1 MKNALLL
8 LTALFLFACSKE
20 DSAPELSLTQG
31 DFENMV
37 FHATFEQPSKPGS
50 KVFADENLHLRW
62 NADDRVSIF
71 VKNTYN
77 KEFSFTGADGDNG
90 GEFEPVVSTTFGT
103 GNDIPRFYAVYPYSS
118 ATSINDYNPYNITLS
133 LPSVQTYREGSFGVG
148 ANTMVAVS
156 NDDFLGFKNV
166 CGFLRFRFWGNNIS
180 IKSIKLEGNNGEKIA
195 GKAVVTP
202 VSGGNP
208 SIVMDASATG
218 SITLN
223 APMDASGAPVTVP
236 IGTSSTDFTEFWFV
250 VPPTTFSNGI
260 KVTVTDALGGI
271 FERVITTESITIN
284 RGAVKSVPALE
295 VTPDYTVNNVQF
307 SDAAFKAYCVA
318 NFDTDH
324 NGEISFDEAEVV
336 ETIDLSE
343 VDAQSITSLTGL
355 ESFTGLRNLLIV
367 EQNIPDLPL
376 ATLTNLRSLKCHF
389 NYYLGELDLS
399 GNSMLQTLD
408 LAFCLNLESLDLS
421 NNTRLTEVRIQG
433 GMSGNQIVGQLS
445 SINLSTN
452 SRIKILYLW
461 QNALTTVDVS
471 HCTALEELRVNYN
484 RLTTL
489 DISANTNLKSLVCT
503 NNNLTSLITG
513 QNNRLESIQADENP
527 FTELTINGKN
537 SLKNVSLD
545 GCSSLQE
552 VDLSSNS
559 LENIS
564 LSGCS
569 NLNRLDVS
577 SNDLTQLDLTGLS
590 NLNRLNVRSNDL
602 TQLNL
607 AGLSNLEYLD
617 CVYNSLTS
625 LSLGATILISLDASS
640 NQLSSLIG
648 WKGGNSTLKNLLID
662 HNNFSGSFYA
672 GNYSALDVFSCTHNQ
687 ITTLDVSGNTVL
699 SKLYCYNNNL
709 TSLSV
714 VNNTQMT
721 DLGAWAS
728 TATGSIRY
736 LTIAL
741 GQNITYRAED
751 NYTVID
757 PQREPWNT
765 IIFAQG
771 STGN

>member
-1 MKNALLL
+1 MKSFQFFAASLVALIV
-8 LTALFLFACSKE
+8 FACSKNNSLPEIVSQNDSDSATVFYAVSESNPGSSTKVYSDYRLRVLWNSE
-20 DSAPELSLTQG
+20 DSIT
-31 DFENMV
+31 
-37 FHATFEQPSKPGS
+37 
-50 KVFADENLHLRW
+50 
-62 NADDRVSIF
+62 IF
-71 VKNTYN
+71 NKSTLNKTYR
-77 KEFSFTGADGDNG
+77 FTGNDGDNSG
-90 GEFEPVVSTTFGT
+90 SFEYVSSVPGTTSSTTLAD
-103 GNDIPRFYAVYPYSS
+103 NYALYPYFES
-118 ATSINDYNPYNITLS
+118 ATINSAGTQITTVLQ
-133 LPSVQTYREGSFGVG
+133 LEQIYKENSFGIG
-148 ANTMVAVS
+148 ANTMVAVCDG
-156 NDDFLGFKNV
+156 DDNHLSFKNV
-166 CGFLRFRFWGNNIS
+166 CGYLRFRFYGDNVS
-180 IKSIKLEGNNGEKIA
+180 VASVRLEGNNREQLA
-195 GKAVVTP
+195 GRVLITPSMDGDPTVAFDGSAAVFPRSLTLVCQEPVTL
-202 VSGGNP
+202 GT
-208 SIVMDASATG
+208 TG
-218 SITLN
+218 SE
-223 APMDASGAPVTVP
+223 A
-236 IGTSSTDFTEFWFV
+236 TDFIFV
-250 VPPTTFSNGI
+250 VPPTTFSNGFRVI
-260 KVTVTDALGGI
+260 VTDIQGGVSELVSTNSLTI
-271 FERVITTESITIN
+271 ERNKMESME
-284 RGAVKSVPALE
+284 AVAIV
-295 VTPDYTVNNVQF
+295 PDYSNLYVHF
-307 SDAAFKAYCVA
+307 DDAAFKAYCVA

-355 ESFTGLRNLLIV
+355 ESFTGLRNLSIV

-452 SRIKILYLW
+452 SRIKTLYLW

-471 HCTALEELRVNYN
+471 QCTALEELRVNYN

-527 FTELTINGKN
+527 FTELTINGKIR
-537 SLKNVSLD
+537 LKNVSLD

-569 NLNRLDVS
+569 NLNRLNVS

-590 NLNRLNVRSNDL
+590 NLNRLDVSSNDL
-602 TQLNL
+602 TQLDL
-607 AGLSNLEYLD
+607 DGLSNLEYLF
-617 CVYNSLTS
+617 CRHNSLTS
-625 LSLGATILISLDASS
+625 LALTDTKLISLQAEN
-640 NQLSSLIG
+640 NQLSSILG
-648 WKGGNSTLKNLLID
+648 WRRVNHTLKYLMID
-662 HNNFSGSFYA
+662 YNNFSGTFSA
-672 GNYSALDVFSCTHNQ
+672 GNFGALDGLSCAHNQ

-699 SKLYCYNNNL
+699 SRLYCYNNNL

-757 PQREPWNT
+757 PQGEPWNT